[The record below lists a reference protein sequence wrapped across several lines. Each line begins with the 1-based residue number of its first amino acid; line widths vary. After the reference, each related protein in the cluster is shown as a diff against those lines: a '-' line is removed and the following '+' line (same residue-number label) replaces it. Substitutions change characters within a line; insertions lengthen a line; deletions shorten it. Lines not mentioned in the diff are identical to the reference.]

1 MNIILQILKDNKQ
14 FLFEKYPL
22 KSLAL
27 FESYS
32 RGDYTTESD
41 VDIMV
46 DFSKPIGIKFLDLCY
61 DIEALIKK
69 EVDLVSRKAIKPK
82 QYLFIQQD
90 LKYV

>member
-46 DFSKPIGIKFLDLCY
+46 DFNQPIGIEFLDLCY

-69 EVDLVSRKAIKPK
+69 AVDLVSRKAIKPK